1 MKYPLA
7 IVHKLMEVYGSDVL
21 VAYDIACAFSKTLA
35 RSSLGPRSRQLRMA
49 GVVPAFHGHGHNRG
63 CQVNWHPLYM
73 EGVGKEDFEGC
84 ERCFSES
91 NALAAGTRLA
101 SAFHREQ
108 AIEEFFHFWAE
119 DKHLDSGASHL
130 RLSCLVAHG

>member
-7 IVHKLMEVYGSDVL
+7 IVNKLMDVYGSDIL
-21 VAYDIACAFSKTLA
+21 VAYDIACAFWKTLA
-35 RSSLGPRSRQLRMA
+35 RSSLGSRARRLRMA

-73 EGVGKEDFEGC
+73 EGTGKEDFEGC

-91 NALAAGTRLA
+91 NSLAAGTRL
-101 SAFHREQ
+101 SSSFHREQ
-108 AIEEFFHFWAE
+108 AIEEFFRFWGE
-119 DKHLDSGASHL
+119 DKHLDLGT
-130 RLSCLVAHG
+130 